1 MRSPLHSS
9 LPVLGVLTCVW
20 FSLVPCPAAEV
31 AIEPDVVYGH
41 KDGLAMT
48 FDVYRPGQTN
58 GGTILFMVSGG
69 WYSSWWPAEQM
80 LPMFGPFTDAGFTVI
95 AVRHGS
101 SPRYGISDAVE
112 DVRRAVRYVRHHAD
126 ELHVDPERLGAF
138 GMSAGGHLS
147 LMLGTTSDAGNDVAD
162 DPVLRASDRVQ
173 AVCAWVAPTDL
184 RPVAWSNPDH
194 EKQYENVPGL
204 DITQDVA
211 ASMSPLL
218 AVSAGDAPALLIAGD
233 QDTIVPIWHSERIHA
248 ALEEAGVETGLVA
261 IPGAGHGFA
270 GGDMA
275 RAVAETVSW
284 FTTHLGTRSAIDQ
297 PIP

>member
-1 MRSPLHSS
+1 M
-9 LPVLGVLTCVW
+9 
-20 FSLVPCPAAEV
+20 

-48 FDVYRPGQTN
+48 FDVYRPEQTN

-69 WYSSWWPAEQM
+69 WYSSWRPAEQM
-80 LPMFGPFTDAGFTVI
+80 LPMFAPFTDAGFTVV

-126 ELHVDPERLGAF
+126 TLEIDPERLGAL

-147 LMLGTTSDAGNDVAD
+147 LMLGTTSDAGDASAS

-184 RPVAWSNPDH
+184 RPVAWSDPDH
-194 EKQYENVPGL
+194 EQQYENFPAL

-233 QDTIVPIWHSERIHA
+233 QDTLVPIWHSEKIHA
-248 ALEEAGVETGLVA
+248 AFEEASVETSLLA

-270 GGDMA
+270 GDDMT
-275 RAVAETVSW
+275 RAVTATVDW
-284 FTTHLGTRSAIDQ
+284 FTEHLGSR
-297 PIP
+297 